1 MLKLEKP
8 DNSNTKRVVIV
19 QFLVRHTTNSCKY
32 QFCEKK
38 VDDLSCMKWKVEIRR
53 RESMTFK
60 SISAI
65 KRFGSHETSPSDIW
79 GNLQSKFSGFY
90 LRSRIFIPLPFEASL
105 RFNLAAMI
113 WAFSLPTFC
122 VIASARKWRVNASCT
137 KLTCIFI
144 ISPGAD
150 KLAFPTFINESL
162 TVQRVEVK
170 RTLYLHNLSAKRL

>member
-1 MLKLEKP
+1 
-8 DNSNTKRVVIV
+8 
-19 QFLVRHTTNSCKY
+19 
-32 QFCEKK
+32 
-38 VDDLSCMKWKVEIRR
+38 MKIVEIRR

-79 GNLQSKFSGFY
+79 ENLQSKFSGFY

-105 RFNLAAMI
+105 RFNLTAMI

-122 VIASARKWRVNASCT
+122 VIASARKWRVVSCT

-144 ISPGAD
+144 ISPGAN
-150 KLAFPTFINESL
+150 KLAFPTFINESV
-162 TVQRVEVK
+162 TIQRVEGEK
-170 RTLYLHNLSAKRL
+170 DSLSTWFVSEKIIVHVIPPKLQVPTIKWLTGLVLLKLKSTTGKKMKLPKES